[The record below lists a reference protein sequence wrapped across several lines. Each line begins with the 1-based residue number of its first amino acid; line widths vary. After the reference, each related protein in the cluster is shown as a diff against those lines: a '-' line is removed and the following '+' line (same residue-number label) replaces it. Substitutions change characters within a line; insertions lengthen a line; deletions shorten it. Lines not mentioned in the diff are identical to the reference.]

1 MCTYNSKC
9 VSSPLPSS
17 PIRKMK
23 SNRLRKHIQVR
34 LHRFNRRINEKM
46 KQEMEFKNLKLYM
59 ENMNILKENAELW
72 KKAIQLREENTVLLS
87 ELAKKI
93 KPSGS

>member
-1 MCTYNSKC
+1 M
-9 VSSPLPSS
+9 
-17 PIRKMK
+17 
-23 SNRLRKHIQVR
+23 
-34 LHRFNRRINEKM
+34 NRRINEKM

-72 KKAIQLREENTVLLS
+72 KKAIQLREENTILLS
-87 ELAKKI
+87 KLVKNI